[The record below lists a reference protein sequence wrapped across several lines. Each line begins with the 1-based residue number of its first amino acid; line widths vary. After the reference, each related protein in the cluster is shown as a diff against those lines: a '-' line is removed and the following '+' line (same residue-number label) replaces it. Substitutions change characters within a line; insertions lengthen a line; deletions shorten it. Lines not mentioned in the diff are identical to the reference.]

1 MKIVHP
7 AAAAAHGDGDVGF
20 FERAGEVGGRELR
33 APVGV
38 EYLRPAERREGL
50 FKRRPTTQGAL
61 STPSR

>member
-1 MKIVHP
+1 
-7 AAAAAHGDGDVGF
+7 
-20 FERAGEVGGRELR
+20 LR